1 MTVQNIVSDIAK
13 KSRLAY
19 LQLANAKTE
28 QKNQALLNAAELIA
42 KHSKEILAVNEQDIK
57 IAKDNQ
63 RNNSFI
69 DRLVLTKQR
78 ILSIGESLENISKL
92 DDPVGKITYNNIR
105 PNGLEIIRKTI
116 PLGVIGIIYEA
127 RPNVTADSWALCVK
141 SGNAAI
147 LRPGSD
153 SYNSSKKIMEIL
165 QLAIINAKLPKD
177 SIAILPSAD
186 RKLVDAM
193 LKLDQEIDV
202 IVPRGGKSLIKA
214 ITEKTTIPIFKHLD
228 GNCHTYIHKDADFN
242 KAVQVLYNAKLRR
255 VGICGAT
262 ESVVIDKDIAAQI
275 IPLLVEK
282 FAPENC
288 QIRADYEALQYSDYL
303 IPATEDDF
311 YSEYLDKI
319 FSIKIVENIAQ
330 AITHINH
337 YSSKHTEAIITEN
350 KQARDEFINYIDSA
364 IIMHNSSTQFADGG
378 EFGLGAEIGISTGR
392 LHARGV
398 SRFRTVSYL

>member
-202 IVPRGGKSLIKA
+202 IVPRGGKSLIK
-214 ITEKTTIPIFKHLD
+214 
-228 GNCHTYIHKDADFN
+228 
-242 KAVQVLYNAKLRR
+242 V
-255 VGICGAT
+255 
-262 ESVVIDKDIAAQI
+262 
-275 IPLLVEK
+275 
-282 FAPENC
+282 
-288 QIRADYEALQYSDYL
+288 
-303 IPATEDDF
+303 
-311 YSEYLDKI
+311 
-319 FSIKIVENIAQ
+319 
-330 AITHINH
+330 
-337 YSSKHTEAIITEN
+337 
-350 KQARDEFINYIDSA
+350 
-364 IIMHNSSTQFADGG
+364 
-378 EFGLGAEIGISTGR
+378 
-392 LHARGV
+392 
-398 SRFRTVSYL
+398 